1 MEGLPADA
9 AGVVTYG
16 YGLLP
21 DGSVTPI
28 FKSGGYLCPTT
39 QGFNPLAGSDFLC
52 PIDPVRVDIKG
63 KTLPGMPDQS
73 YSIGFNNDF
82 ALSNG
87 YLSARLVYKYT
98 GERFGEII
106 NSRRSSMPEPKHWD
120 LSFRYTPND
129 GDWFVKAYVKN
140 LADDQFIG
148 LWAPASALQGG
159 AQFGT
164 YTDPRTYGIAF
175 GSSF

>member
-1 MEGLPADA
+1 
-9 AGVVTYG
+9 
-16 YGLLP
+16 
-21 DGSVTPI
+21 
-28 FKSGGYLCPTT
+28 
-39 QGFNPLAGSDFLC
+39 
-52 PIDPVRVDIKG
+52 
-63 KTLPGMPDQS
+63 MPDQS

-82 ALSNG
+82 VLSNG
-87 YLSARLVYKYT
+87 YLTARLVYKYT
-98 GERFGEII
+98 GERFGEIF
-106 NSRRSSMPEPKHWD
+106 NSRRSSMPETKHWD
-120 LSFRYTPND
+120 LSFNYSPND